1 VAAVGAGAVLAI
13 SPLLVFGSRLVD
25 SGILVAALLALLV
38 GAVARTLASDDR
50 RWAYAVPILAGLVFT
65 CGSVAVPA
73 LLAVVVAAA
82 IAAWP
87 ARQALAAELA
97 ARLPRPVVLLG
108 FFAATVVMVG
118 TAWLT
123 HLRGLQA
130 ALVDP
135 WVTWLAPY
143 FPTAAPIPWLTA
155 LLLYDLPL
163 LVGAAV
169 GLAIVVQRNR
179 AFDHFLL
186 WWAALAALPLLAQPS
201 NPVPYLLVWAV
212 PLALLAGVALGEL
225 PALGWTWRGFGQCAV
240 LVALV
245 VVDAFYAVNTLRL
258 ILSMATIPGAAATG
272 GKSLALSGVIL
283 LILIGLHLGLRDWWR
298 EELPTRAAALGGVA
312 FALIF
317 VFATNGRL
325 NFGNSGAGN
334 VELLR
339 PEAMSADLHELID
352 EVQTWAR
359 QEPNA
364 TIAVGEALRPS
375 LLWHLR
381 NVPTVQFQARPGEPL
396 IRGLWPAGPDAPD
409 GERRP
414 ISETVTIGPITSSSD
429 LWNWW
434 LYRKSWL
441 VPTRHDIIVVR

>member
-1 VAAVGAGAVLAI
+1 VGTVAHA
-13 SPLLVFGSRLVD
+13 
-25 SGILVAALLALLV
+25 
-38 GAVARTLASDDR
+38 LASDDR

-73 LLAVVVAAA
+73 LLAVALAAA
-82 IAAWP
+82 VAAWP
-87 ARQALAAELA
+87 TRHALAAELRV
-97 ARLPRPVVLLG
+97 RLPRPLVLLG
-108 FFAATVVMVG
+108 FFAVTVVMVG

-135 WVTWLAPY
+135 WVTGLTPY
-143 FPTAAPIPWLTA
+143 YPTATPIPWLTA

-163 LVGAAV
+163 LLGAGV
-169 GLAIVVQRNR
+169 GLAVVVRRNR
-179 AFDHFLL
+179 PFDHFLL
-186 WWAALAALPLLAQPS
+186 WWAALAALPLLAQPP

-225 PALGWTWRGFGQCAV
+225 PGLGWTWRSFGQCTV

-245 VVDAFYAVNTLRL
+245 VVDACYAVNTLRL
-258 ILSMATIPGAAATG
+258 ILSMLTVPGGAATG
-272 GKSLALSGVIL
+272 WKNLALSAVIL
-283 LILIGLHLGLRDWWR
+283 LILLGLHLALRDWWQ
-298 EELPTRAAALGGVA
+298 EESPTRAAALGAVA
-312 FALIF
+312 FGLIF

-325 NFGNSGAGN
+325 NFANSGAGN
-334 VELLR
+334 AELLR
-339 PEAMSADLHELID
+339 PEAMSPDLYELSD

-359 QEPNA
+359 QEPTA
-364 TIAVGEALRPS
+364 TIAVSEALRPS

-381 NVPTVQFQARPGEPL
+381 NVPTVRFQARPSEPL
-396 IRGLWPAGPDAPD
+396 IRGLWPAGPEAPD

-414 ISETVTIGPITSSSD
+414 VRETVAIGPITSSSD